1 MFKYLLIAGLLV
13 PNVLLATECEN
24 DSDCGVHEV
33 CSRADVAVGA
43 PCYVDE
49 DGNEICPEPS
59 HSISGECVPGP
70 ISCETDEDCP
80 GISSCVERPGGTTV
94 NDGPEDEG
102 SEPCDPG
109 PCEEPATRTCE
120 YVPAACQTD
129 ADCAEGL
136 ACTDVTPP
144 CVSDRRSVPDCAE
157 GDDCPEPEEVP
168 EAEDCTTQE
177 PVFQCMPQQIN
188 CETDDQCPSDWTCE
202 SIVVG
207 AACSGSGGSGSSPGE
222 PVEPTDSDASEP
234 SDGESGS
241 SSGGGAPPQSG
252 EDGDEVPS
260 DNEEEQQEPWTN
272 DPCVEEVV
280 MFCMPEGYEHY
291 QGGPGRAESIPV
303 SGGGDAAST
312 GGGAEGGGSEPS
324 DTDER
329 DDNATSSDNESSD
342 SGCSVGTSSGLGV
355 VWAFILCTGLVR
367 RRRLN

>member
-24 DSDCGVHEV
+24 DSDCGEHEV
-33 CSRADVAVGA
+33 CSRADVAVSA

-94 NDGPEDEG
+94 NDCPEDQG
-102 SEPCDPG
+102 DEPCDPG
-109 PCEEPATRTCE
+109 PFELPPTRSCE
-120 YVPAACQTD
+120 YVAADCETD
-129 ADCAEGL
+129 ADCGEGL
-136 ACTDVTPP
+136 GCADVTPP
-144 CVSDRRSVPDCAE
+144 CASIGITRPECADGE
-157 GDDCPEPEEVP
+157 PCPEPEEVP
-168 EAEDCTTQE
+168 EADDCEDQT
-177 PVFQCMPQQIN
+177 PVFQCMPQQIA
-188 CETDDQCPSDWTCE
+188 CETDEQCPSDWSCE
-202 SIVVG
+202 SMVVG
-207 AACSGSGGSGSSPGE
+207 VACSGSGGSSSTPGE
-222 PVEPTDSDASEP
+222 PVEPI
-234 SDGESGS
+234 DGEAGS
-241 SSGGGAPPQSG
+241 SSGGGAGAPPQSN
-252 EDGDEVPS
+252 EDEDEAPS
-260 DNEEEQQEPWTN
+260 DNQEAQQESSSSE
-272 DPCVEEVV
+272 DCVEEVV
-280 MFCMPEGYEHY
+280 MYCMPEGYEHY
-291 QGGPGRAESIPV
+291 QSGPGFAEPV
-303 SGGGDAAST
+303 PASGGGSATAST
-312 GGGAEGGGSEPS
+312 GGGAEGGESEPS